1 MPWADNPIFEALQ
14 KAPCLCEWNAL
25 LTDFTYAFTTYVH
38 MLHTTERTEIMT
50 IREYIQGHYMENIDL
65 NTISTLVRITPSH
78 LSNVFKKET
87 GENFSTYL
95 TRIRM
100 EAAKKLLYDSQLLI
114 YEVAEKTGY
123 SDAGYFGK
131 AFKKYWGISPEEF
144 RKQLGAAYH
153 Q

>member
-1 MPWADNPIFEALQ
+1 
-14 KAPCLCEWNAL
+14 
-25 LTDFTYAFTTYVH
+25 
-38 MLHTTERTEIMT
+38 
-50 IREYIQGHYMENIDL
+50 
-65 NTISTLVRITPSH
+65 
-78 LSNVFKKET
+78 
-87 GENFSTYL
+87 
-95 TRIRM
+95 M